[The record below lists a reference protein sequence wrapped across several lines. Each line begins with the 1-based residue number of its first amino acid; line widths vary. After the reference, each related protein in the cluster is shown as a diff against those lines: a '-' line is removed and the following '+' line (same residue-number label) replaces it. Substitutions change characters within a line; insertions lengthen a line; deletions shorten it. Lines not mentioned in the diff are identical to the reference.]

1 MNPPNGWNSNRL
13 KSAARTAELP
23 TTINKGKCIQTF
35 FMAFRFNN
43 GVEQRRTRNAVCVS
57 TFGTSED
64 YRPSNTHF
72 SMSGA
77 GWVLGSVFQ
86 MHALRAAR
94 PGVSS
99 FVRNLLY
106 DREGV
111 ILLWGDAKE
120 SLRMLLG
127 ALSTADC

>member
-1 MNPPNGWNSNRL
+1 M
-13 KSAARTAELP
+13 
-23 TTINKGKCIQTF
+23 
-35 FMAFRFNN
+35 
-43 GVEQRRTRNAVCVS
+43 
-57 TFGTSED
+57 
-64 YRPSNTHF
+64 
-72 SMSGA
+72 
-77 GWVLGSVFQ
+77 LGSVFQ